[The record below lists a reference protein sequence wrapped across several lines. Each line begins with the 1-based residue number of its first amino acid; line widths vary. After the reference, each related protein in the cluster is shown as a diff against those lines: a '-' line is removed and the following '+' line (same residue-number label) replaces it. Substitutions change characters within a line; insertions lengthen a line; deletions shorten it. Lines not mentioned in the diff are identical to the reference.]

1 MLRIVIQSFLI
12 PLQKILTSEKKK
24 VSETSEILGV
34 RETVFEPFIILH
46 EDQGARSTK
55 YMYCENVFTWKFS
68 IPFSIVISVMQLTL
82 TMTFIACMA
91 AWVNG
96 MVVRLLH
103 PLLKQNTN

>member
-1 MLRIVIQSFLI
+1 MQGFVI

-55 YMYCENVFTWKFS
+55 YMYHENVLYLEVFHPIQYSDF
-68 IPFSIVISVMQLTL
+68 
-82 TMTFIACMA
+82 CNG
-91 AWVNG
+91 VNSYDDFYC
-96 MVVRLLH
+96 LH
-103 PLLKQNTN
+103 GCLG